1 MKYLVDVEVMVIIK
15 DVMIDVDGFDKA
27 KMVEQAIEKGL
38 LSRRGDH
45 RNQSYIEVGGNG
57 TLTTWD
63 SRD

>member
-1 MKYLVDVEVMVIIK
+1 MKYLVDIKVMVIIK
-15 DVMIDVDGFDKA
+15 DVMIDVDSFDKV

-45 RNQSYIEVGGNG
+45 RNQSYIEVGGYG
-57 TLTTWD
+57 TLITWD

>member
-15 DVMIDVDGFDKA
+15 DVMIDVDGFDKV
-27 KMVEQAIEKGL
+27 KMVEQAIEEGL

-45 RNQSYIEVGGNG
+45 RNQSYIEVGGYG
-57 TLTTWD
+57 TLITWD